1 MKTINF
7 IIFFGIFF
15 TVYGLINYY
24 LFLRGW
30 QSIPPG
36 SPVRTVYLIAF
47 LFFSLAFIAGRFL
60 ERAWLSPVSEAFVW
74 IGSFWLAAMLYFFL
88 IVVFLDLLRLAN
100 HIVPFFPAALTE
112 QYATFKQLILASVV
126 FIVSCVLAAGHIN
139 ASIPRVHE
147 LSIRI
152 AKPVNGMDSMTVV
165 SASDIH
171 LGSIIGREKF
181 DGIVRKINALNP
193 DLVLIPGDL
202 VDEDLAPVI
211 KENLGEALRTIRARY
226 GILAITGNHE
236 YIGGVEAACTY
247 MTEHGITVLRDSV
260 ARVGPGIYVVGREDR
275 SIGQFSGK
283 KRKSLEELM
292 RDVDARAPVILL
304 DHQPF
309 GLDEGMRNGVDLQIS
324 GHTHHGQLWPLN
336 YITSAIYEVSW
347 GYLRKGD
354 THIYVSTG
362 VGTWGPPVRIGN
374 RPEILHIKLTFG

>member
-15 TVYGLINYY
+15 TIYGLINYY
-24 LFLRGW
+24 LFIRGW
-30 QSIPPG
+30 QAIPQG
-36 SPVRTVYLIAF
+36 SPVRTLYLIVFLLFSVAF
-47 LFFSLAFIAGRFL
+47 VAGRLL
-60 ERAWLSPVSEAFVW
+60 ERVWLSPISEALVW

-88 IVVFLDLLRLAN
+88 AVVLLDLLRLVN
-100 HIVPFFPAALTE
+100 HFFPFFPGSVIE
-112 QYATFKQLILASVV
+112 RYGEFKQWTLAVVVLIVA
-126 FIVSCVLAAGHIN
+126 IVLAYGHLN

-152 AKPVNGMDSMTVV
+152 PKKVDGMQSMTIV

-171 LGSIIGREKF
+171 LGSIIGRGRF
-181 DGIVRKINALNP
+181 DAIVQKINALNP

-211 KENLGEALRTIRARY
+211 KENLGDALRTIRTRF
-226 GILAITGNHE
+226 GVLAITGNHE
-236 YIGGVEAACTY
+236 YIGGVEEACAY
-247 MTEHGITVLRDSV
+247 MAEHGITVLRDSV

-275 SIGQFSGK
+275 SISQFSGK
-283 KRKSLEELM
+283 RRKSLEDLM
-292 RDVDARAPVILL
+292 SSVDKGAPVILL

-309 GLDEGMRNGVDLQIS
+309 GLDDGVRSGVDLQIS

-336 YITSAIYEVSW
+336 YVTSAIYEVSW
-347 GYLRKGD
+347 GYLKKEN

-374 RPEILHIKLTFG
+374 RPEILHITLTFE